1 MVVIVTPDGQLPAG
15 VSQAVEQFLIE
26 EFIAQRA
33 VEALDE
39 PVLLGLARI
48 DVVPLDLI
56 FGRPFQDRTTGKF
69 GPIAHWEA
77 APLRAAMP

>member
-1 MVVIVTPDGQLPAG
+1 
-15 VSQAVEQFLIE
+15 
-26 EFIAQRA
+26 
-33 VEALDE
+33 
-39 PVLLGLARI
+39 
-48 DVVPLDLI
+48 VPLDLI